1 MTRGVLEKDFTWK
14 FITIFLFY
22 LSVCLSA
29 EEIPIPQP
37 ESLGSVVDKQL
48 KLAIQTACDQVL
60 LSPDSGAA
68 WGELG
73 QLYHIHGWI
82 EEAIKCYE
90 QATDAQPDVF
100 RWYYYNGLA
109 QYKTQPDQAVSI
121 LAQAIRIAP
130 KYAPARLYYARA
142 LRSVGLF
149 SQAEK
154 QLRRANQL
162 APKNPFSTLWLGQI
176 CLHTNRAEQA
186 KKYLQQAL
194 SLNPGQSEA
203 HATMAQVEMRLGN
216 SKAAN
221 THIKSAQKPTEYKE
235 LRDPL
240 WWELVDV
247 GITNRLFAQK
257 LYLYIQSGQL
267 ERVITLLA
275 ARIPDPANWQ
285 GPEKNP
291 EILLIYGIALVLA
304 QKPSNSI
311 PILEQVLSIPVN
323 GQTDFRQL
331 RLKSYYYLGQA
342 HLQLGQFVK
351 SEQAFQAAIQLDPTA
366 AKNYAGLGD
375 LYLKQEQLN
384 DAITQ
389 YKRATELLP
398 QNTEFHHRLA
408 GVYWDQQNYSQ
419 ASLEYQTIIE
429 QKPNG
434 QACQRLGLIHLR
446 QKKNTAAISLL
457 KQSLKFAPDVARTHA
472 ALGVVYSRLGQ
483 RQEAKTQF
491 KRVLQLDPTD
501 GYANQMLNQL
511 SRP

>member
-1 MTRGVLEKDFTWK
+1 MSALRIDSLPRSCTYIYNPANWNGSLP
-14 FITIFLFY
+14 
-22 LSVCLSA
+22 CL
-29 EEIPIPQP
+29 PP
-37 ESLGSVVDKQL
+37 ES
-48 KLAIQTACDQVL
+48 
-60 LSPDSGAA
+60 
-68 WGELG
+68 
-73 QLYHIHGWI
+73 
-82 EEAIKCYE
+82 
-90 QATDAQPDVF
+90 
-100 RWYYYNGLA
+100 
-109 QYKTQPDQAVSI
+109 
-121 LAQAIRIAP
+121 
-130 KYAPARLYYARA
+130 
-142 LRSVGLF
+142 
-149 SQAEK
+149 
-154 QLRRANQL
+154 
-162 APKNPFSTLWLGQI
+162 
-176 CLHTNRAEQA
+176 
-186 KKYLQQAL
+186 
-194 SLNPGQSEA
+194 
-203 HATMAQVEMRLGN
+203 
-216 SKAAN
+216 
-221 THIKSAQKPTEYKE
+221 PT
-235 LRDPL
+235 R
-240 WWELVDV
+240 
-247 GITNRLFAQK
+247 
-257 LYLYIQSGQL
+257 
-267 ERVITLLA
+267 
-275 ARIPDPANWQ
+275 ANWQ

-291 EILLIYGIALVLA
+291 DILLIYGIALVPA

-323 GQTDFRQL
+323 GQTDFRQR

-375 LYLKQEQLN
+375 LYLKQEQLD

-457 KQSLKFAPDVARTHA
+457 KQSLKFAPDVARTHV

-501 GYANQMLNQL
+501 RYANQMLNQL